1 MVELKIGVVQ
11 MKICDLV
18 ESNFCK
24 ILYFLDKAKDER
36 VDLVCFP
43 EMALTGYNI
52 ELLQS
57 QNLNHIISDFL
68 EQISKKCKE
77 YSICSIIGHPFR
89 QEEKLLNRATVIFPT
104 GESLKYDKIHPTE
117 LEKKIFSQGE
127 ETLVFEFKQKRFGI
141 AICRD
146 QNFYEI
152 FKKYKE
158 AGCSGVF
165 ILAAHFYSPKEARWK
180 IDKNRAIPITRAVEN
195 GYFVFL
201 ANAVG
206 PHLNM
211 ISLGHSLIVDGD
223 GCVVCEAD
231 EAGEYLLTVEI

>member
-1 MVELKIGVVQ
+1 MKIGIVQ
-11 MKICDLV
+11 MKVCSSPTENL
-18 ESNFCK
+18 NK
-24 ILYFLDKAKDER
+24 ILYFLDDAKKQQTDII
-36 VDLVCFP
+36 CFP

-52 ELLQS
+52 EVLQS
-57 QNLNHIISDFL
+57 KNLNQIISELL
-68 EQISKKCKE
+68 EQIVNKCKE

-89 QEEKLLNRATVIFPT
+89 QEDKLLNRATVIFPT

-117 LEKKIFSQGE
+117 LEKKIFLPGK
-127 ETLVFEFKQKRFGI
+127 ETLVFEYKQRKFGV

-146 QNFYEI
+146 QNFHEI

-158 AGCSGVF
+158 AGCNGVF

-201 ANAVG
+201 ANATG

-231 EAGEYLLTVEI
+231 EAGEYLLSIEL

>member
-1 MVELKIGVVQ
+1 
-11 MKICDLV
+11 MKICDLL
-18 ESNFCK
+18 ERNFYK
-24 ILYFLDKAKDER
+24 ILYFLDKAKSEQ

-89 QEEKLLNRATVIFPT
+89 QEERLLNRATVIFPT

-127 ETLVFEFKQKRFGI
+127 ETLSFEYKQKRFGI

-158 AGCSGVF
+158 GGCCGVF
-165 ILAAHFYSPKEARWK
+165 ILAAHFYNPKEARWK
-180 IDKNRAIPITRAVEN
+180 IDKNRSIPITRAVEN

-211 ISLGHSLIVDGD
+211 ISLGHSLIVDSD